1 MRLVRVVVCRFFAE
15 RFFDQAAQTAYYL
28 LVSVV
33 PFLIFMLSVM
43 SFFPIKE
50 GDILGFLEPYAPGN
64 TYSLIKDNVQS
75 IMAGGQGQTISISF
89 LSTFW
94 LSSMAIQSLVR
105 SLNDAYNIQ
114 RRLSFF
120 TGLFRDLG
128 VTLIF
133 MFLVPVS
140 FMIPLLERLLHLF
153 ISTEVIS
160 TIEVL
165 TPYFKTWTVVKWG
178 LGTLFLF
185 LFFLLFYKI
194 LPNGKQPLRYVIL
207 GALFTSICWQV
218 ASVVFGEYASSVNYT
233 LIYGQLAGII
243 ILMLWFYLSS
253 VVLLL
258 GGLINAEYEKMNKI
272 KAWPRS

>member
-1 MRLVRVVVCRFFAE
+1 MRLIRIVAVRFFAE

-28 LVSVV
+28 LLSVV

-50 GDILGFLEPYAPGN
+50 GDILGFIEPYAPGN
-64 TYSLIKDNVQS
+64 TYNLIKENVQA
-75 IMAGGQGQTISISF
+75 IVAKGQGQTISISF

-105 SLNDAYNIQ
+105 SLNDAYNIE

-133 MFLVPVS
+133 MFLVPFS
-140 FMIPLLERLLHLF
+140 FMIPLLERLLHLLL
-153 ISTEVIS
+153 STEVIG
-160 TIEVL
+160 TIEGVA
-165 TPYFKTWTVVKWG
+165 PYFKIWTVVKWI

-185 LFFLLFYKI
+185 FFFILFYKI
-194 LPNGKQPLRYVIL
+194 LPNDKQPLRCVL
-207 GALFTSICWQV
+207 PGALFAAISWQA
-218 ASVVFGEYASSVNYT
+218 ASVLFGEYASSVNYT
-233 LIYGQLAGII
+233 RIYGQLSGII
-243 ILMLWFYLSS
+243 ILILWFYLSA

-258 GGLINAEYEKMNKI
+258 GGLMNAEYEKMKRLPKRI
-272 KAWPRS
+272 KA